1 VIVNKLRCNQQAKD
15 NIKHFVMSRAQ
26 IIPADTNFQ
35 TFWVDG
41 TFEWTKR
48 DQKAVAQYVTRY
60 LSTLPSHSAHVYII
74 PINTAPYYSNNYVG
88 LHFTICI

>member
-1 VIVNKLRCNQQAKD
+1 
-15 NIKHFVMSRAQ
+15 M
-26 IIPADTNFQ
+26 
-35 TFWVDG
+35 DG

-74 PINTAPYYSNNYVG
+74 PINTAPYYSNNYLG
-88 LHFTICI
+88 LHFTIYI